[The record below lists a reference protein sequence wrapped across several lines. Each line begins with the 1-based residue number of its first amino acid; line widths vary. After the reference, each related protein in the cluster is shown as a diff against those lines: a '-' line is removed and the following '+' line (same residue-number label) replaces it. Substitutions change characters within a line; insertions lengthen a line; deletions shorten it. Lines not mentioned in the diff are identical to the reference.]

1 MKIAIACQ
9 SLVLQRA
16 LELFLAQ
23 HLATHEECDLV
34 ILDTMGTNENA
45 LNVFWI
51 TSDERSDLRVP
62 FSQEQLLHALHTKIA
77 RLQSDPFERLQAR
90 LIALTTQYQTNLLK
104 ILQEFHEQH

>member
-9 SLVLQRA
+9 SPVLQRA

-23 HLATHEECDLV
+23 HLATQEECELV
-34 ILDTMGTNENA
+34 ILDTMGTHESA

-77 RLQSDPFERLQAR
+77 RLQNDPFEALQVRLR
-90 LIALTTQYQTNLLK
+90 TLTNEYHTNFLK